1 MKNEKLTFT
10 NFKLKKKN
18 TINKVKIKELFIKK
32 KDIYL
37 LKLLNKKQNKLE
49 FSVDK
54 SNKES
59 LYIKNVLYSSPKF
72 HITNPELPKTGK
84 KFTKSKSK
92 INTVYLTTTYET
104 ENNKNYKDNNNIE
117 KNFENYINKTSHRKI
132 LQDKSTSITNIND
145 NDNENDNLKLPKE
158 KNNKIYTQKK
168 TKYNYERIPLK
179 NNTQKIKN
187 NFSYDKYFIEYIE
200 GNSKFFNPDKPTKKI
215 KYPNI
220 KFNSFNTIKNNTN
233 FNYIRSKTNFK
244 ENNSLVV
251 IPCNKMNH
259 INIFNE
265 LIFNEFESKKQ
276 NSNTT
281 QDTCYKTNIFDN
293 NYLNICRKKFNKNKN
308 IRLNNNLNTLVNE
321 LTLGPFYKKSRQRQ
335 NKIRLGKKN
344 HINMS
349 LQGVPNIVKRFYGFD
364 T

>member
-1 MKNEKLTFT
+1 M
-10 NFKLKKKN
+10 
-18 TINKVKIKELFIKK
+18 
-32 KDIYL
+32 
-37 LKLLNKKQNKLE
+37 
-49 FSVDK
+49 
-54 SNKES
+54 
-59 LYIKNVLYSSPKF
+59 
-72 HITNPELPKTGK
+72 
-84 KFTKSKSK
+84 
-92 INTVYLTTTYET
+92 
-104 ENNKNYKDNNNIE
+104 
-117 KNFENYINKTSHRKI
+117 
-132 LQDKSTSITNIND
+132 
-145 NDNENDNLKLPKE
+145 KLPKE

-344 HINMS
+344 YINMS